1 MAIKASTNA
10 DQGATHQCRMSDQVT
25 EVQKAQSTYPE
36 SRPISTQ
43 SYNKSTWIS
52 CDCKV
57 DQYLCTS
64 KGVITVL

>member
-36 SRPISTQ
+36 SRPIAI
-43 SYNKSTWIS
+43 IS
-52 CDCKV
+52 LLG
-57 DQYLCTS
+57 YP
-64 KGVITVL
+64 VIAKLTNTYVPPKE